1 MKDKKRAEDMKQ
13 IDERFQDHERFMSE
27 TMTIKPDPYLKLVA
41 VLRGEA

>member
-1 MKDKKRAEDMKQ
+1 MKQ

-27 TMTIKPDPYLKLVA
+27 VMTIKPDPYLKLVA